1 MLSSHCY
8 STAPASCPQDKA
20 VLKRV
25 EAFVGEY
32 ASGKSE
38 VSINRALALH
48 HAGEKVT
55 LADLD
60 LVEPVYTLRPLK
72 KELVKA
78 GLDVVAWETHET
90 IGLGEAGMTLHPEMK
105 SLTRRS
111 GVVVLD
117 VGYGVYGSE
126 ILNVIE
132 GLPEHPAL
140 LIYLVVNIMR
150 PMTSS
155 VEAIVDEASRF
166 RKLDGLINNS
176 HLGDETTP
184 ELVVRGAS
192 LVNEACQK
200 LRQPFIATA
209 AIEDIAQKVASE
221 SLHGS
226 TIWPLKRYM
235 PRAFW

>member
-1 MLSSHCY
+1 M
-8 STAPASCPQDKA
+8 
-20 VLKRV
+20 LKRV

-48 HAGEKVT
+48 SAGDKVT
-55 LADLD
+55 LVDLD

-72 KELVKA
+72 KELIKA
-78 GLDVVAWETHET
+78 GLDVIAWETSET
-90 IGLGEAGMTLHPEMK
+90 IGLGEAGMTLHPDMK
-105 SLTRRS
+105 SLVRGRS

-132 GLPEHPAL
+132 SLPEHPGL
-140 LIYLVVNIMR
+140 LIYLVINITR
-150 PMTSS
+150 PMTNS

-166 RKLDGLINNS
+166 KMLDGLINNS
-176 HLGDETTP
+176 HLGDETTS
-184 ELVVRGAS
+184 ELVIRGAS
-192 LVNEACQK
+192 VVHEACQILAK
-200 LRQPFIATA
+200 PFIATTA
-209 AIEDIAQKVASE
+209 VEAIAHTLNPDV
-221 SLHGS
+221 LHGS
-226 TIWPLKRYM
+226 PIWPLKRYM